1 MSAGPYRTP
10 APTPSSP
17 SSPKRPALAWW
28 QALIVALFGDE
39 WCCAFRWYRAH
50 VGGWWSCAT
59 SLDGPRGWVLASK
72 WPEMHAEVNGHDVE
86 HDGCEVYPWST
97 VDAGP
102 CPLIRLPRDGDATAR
117 PELPPG
123 REVYW
128 EPSGWIEPS
137 LGEIRRIE
145 AHNAAVRAMP
155 AAGTAED
162 YDRWAREF
170 GIVDQARWL
179 AARGER

>member
-17 SSPKRPALAWW
+17 KRPALAWW
-28 QALIVALFGDE
+28 QALLVALFGE

-50 VGGWWSCAT
+50 IGGWWSCAP
-59 SLDGPRGWVLASK
+59 SLDGSRGWVLAAK

-86 HDGCEVYPWST
+86 HDDCEVYPWST
-97 VDAGP
+97 VGAGP
-102 CPLIRLPRDGDATAR
+102 CPFIRCPRDRDATAR

-155 AAGTAED
+155 ASGTAEG
-162 YDRWAREF
+162 YARWAREF

-179 AARGER
+179 AARGRR